1 MKFIPSQYTID
12 ADSKKWGEAMKGTV
26 VATWVDT
33 SRRLWGEDATGRAM
47 EAAGWP
53 RNRIVMPT
61 EDINDGEVRQYI
73 SALSKSVGKSED
85 DLWLDI
91 GKDNVRTF
99 FKVYPAFFQQENLY
113 SFLRSMYDVHV
124 VVVKRIPGANP
135 PELLIDPVSEYEAV
149 LSYRSKRGMFGYLK
163 GLLTG
168 AAEHFKEKIETQ
180 VLESS
185 GEHMKI
191 KIKFSQPVVHHV
203 HFPVNK
209 LMAFGFMKNL
219 SAKIGVAVAI
229 AAAAVAALLSLAGV
243 NMPIWSAL
251 IFGAVAAGSSAL
263 LLKPFAS
270 IRGELAKIKE
280 REYFHDTQFHTG
292 DEFEEIVND
301 LREYKKRLKR
311 EFVGF
316 KGISDEM
323 YKYADNFN
331 VLADRMQD
339 TSNSISGVI
348 YDVATAATH
357 QAEDTSAAA
366 GILSGNLNTLQ
377 TVVVEQNRNKQD
389 LEAAVEEINRGFSEV
404 QVSSQKLE
412 NSLGKFA
419 DVKISAE
426 HLQSQASKITEITG
440 MVAAIAGQTNLL
452 ALNAAIEAARAG
464 EQGRGFAVV
473 AEEVRKLAEQSQ
485 SHSDSITSD
494 LRVLTNTIDNV
505 VGMIEEEYSILA
517 VESKQLHEVVQSNSR
532 HVVNIHKVADNIV
545 DMIGKLENEMS
556 GLNHV
561 YGKVESLAAI
571 SEENSAASEEVSASV
586 QTYNHKLQDMMEKI
600 RDFKVVIQHFS
611 EDVNQYRT

>member
-1 MKFIPSQYTID
+1 
-12 ADSKKWGEAMKGTV
+12 MKGTV

-33 SRRLWGEDATGRAM
+33 SRRLWGEEATGRAM
-47 EAAGWP
+47 EAAGWAKT
-53 RNRIVMPT
+53 RIVMPT
-61 EDINDGEVRQYI
+61 EDIPDSEVKQYI
-73 SALSKSVGKSED
+73 GALSKSIGKSDEE
-85 DLWLDI
+85 LWFEI
-91 GKDNVRTF
+91 GKDNVASF

-135 PELLIDPVSEYEAV
+135 PELLVEPISEYEAV

-163 GLLTG
+163 GLLAG

-180 VLESS
+180 VVESS

-191 KIKFSQPVVHHV
+191 KIKFPQPITHHV
-203 HFPVNK
+203 HYPINK
-209 LMAFGFMKNL
+209 MLSFGMLKSL
-219 SAKIGVAVAI
+219 SAKVGVAVTLASLVVCGI
-229 AAAAVAALLSLAGV
+229 LSLVGV
-243 NMPIWSAL
+243 SAPLWSSL
-251 IFGAVAAGSSAL
+251 LFGGAAWGASAL
-263 LLKPFAS
+263 LFRPFS
-270 IRGELAKIKE
+270 TIQEELAKIKG
-280 REYFHDTQFHTG
+280 REYFHDTKLYTN
-292 DEFEEIVND
+292 DEFEEIVIG

-348 YDVATAATH
+348 YDVAAAATH
-357 QAEDTSAAA
+357 QAEDTSEAAA
-366 GILSGNLNTLQ
+366 VLSGNLETLK

-389 LEAAVEEINRGFSEV
+389 LESAVEEINHGFSEV
-404 QVSSQKLE
+404 QSSSQKLE
-412 NSLGKFA
+412 VSLGKFA
-419 DVKISAE
+419 DVKKSAE
-426 HLQSQASKITEITG
+426 NLQSQASKITEITG

-473 AEEVRKLAEQSQ
+473 AEEVRKLAEQSH

-494 LRVLTNTIDNV
+494 LKVLTDIIDSV
-505 VGMIEEEYSILA
+505 VSMIEEEYSVLA
-517 VESKQLHEVVQSNSR
+517 VESKQLHEVVQNNSR

-545 DMIGKLENEMS
+545 DMIGKLEKEMS
-556 GLNHV
+556 GLQRV
-561 YGKVESLAAI
+561 YGKVESLAAV